1 VAKTAKRQEVIF
13 ADAVPPKPEPG
24 QDPADAPTIPEEPEE
39 PEEEGD
45 EEGDED
51 DENVSA
57 FTDTLPA
64 SVPLAGQHPP
74 APPPGDALAGKPLDG
89 ELSAPRPVYRQR
101 IRVLEAF
108 QYRGQLRD
116 APAWVDRNWAAW
128 AEMDPLRNIDAGPA
142 VRVPLPG
149 GMNAMARV
157 GDYIVQQEVQVT
169 DRLTDVRVEVWPQ
182 EQFEKFFIPERSE
195 DRSFIPENGRSAENP
210 RIGRE

>member
-1 VAKTAKRQEVIF
+1 MAKTARRQEVAF
-13 ADAVPPKPEPG
+13 EDAVPPRPG
-24 QDPADAPTIPEEPEE
+24 PGETPADAPPEDPI

-45 EEGDED
+45 EDDEDDED

-142 VRVPLPG
+142 VRVPLSG

-157 GDYIVQQEVQVT
+157 GDYIVQQEVKVT
-169 DRLTDVRVEVWPQ
+169 DQLTDIRVEVWPQ

-195 DRSFIPENGRSAENP
+195 DRNFIPENPRLGSLAE
-210 RIGRE
+210 